1 MLSNKNINM
10 GGVMTETDTSFS
22 EIGWWNDGFYMNII
36 LVEIYGGEALRK
48 FVLRKLNSGY
58 AKQTESIS
66 GSKKGA

>member
-36 LVEIYGGEALRK
+36 LVEIYGGETLR
-48 FVLRKLNSGY
+48 LTTL
-58 AKQTESIS
+58 
-66 GSKKGA
+66 